1 MKYEGQKQREMFD
14 RRRNSWIK
22 NSAYIFNAIFSD
34 GSNIEIQV
42 NSEFSS
48 SENAF
53 NYAEKYSKVIGQ
65 LPKILRKDVRTVWIH
80 KGKKPFGGGNFN
92 LLIHTDQGDEY
103 ISKGILEETLIHEAS
118 HTSLDWP
125 GISKNHG
132 ISKGWIEAQ
141 KADKGYISDYAEDF
155 PNREDIAESFLP
167 WVVVRYKADRIGE
180 KHRNKIIKA
189 IPNRLRY
196 FDLQG
201 FDMRPFKLNEKKQD
215 SKTNQMRNAF
225 SSFSLNDRKRIQG
238 KLREYGYESLL
249 DGIWGPGTL
258 LAVRRYL
265 SRNEIQSS
273 IGLELVF
280 KTLLGD

>member
-65 LPKILRKDVRTVWIH
+65 LPNILRKDVRTVWIH

-167 WVVVRYKADRIGE
+167 WVAVRYKADRIGE

-201 FDMRPFKLNEKKQD
+201 FDMRPLKLNEKKQD
-215 SKTNQMRNAF
+215 NQTNQMRNAF
-225 SSFSLNDRKRIQG
+225 SSFSLNDRKTIQE

-258 LAVRRYL
+258 SAVRRYL

-273 IGLELVF
+273 TGLEIVF